1 MEPTTALGVAAAAT
15 QFFDIARNLIR
26 EYQDSRQPPVSQTAF
41 KNTAVDLRALSS
53 TFKTRPQPPRD
64 VSNPVNEHQNVSF
77 FIHYHD
83 LVMHY
88 AHNIQALDQLIVD
101 CDKTTEELI
110 DLLDKVQSEEKG
122 SAWASIGQAIASV
135 WNADKIKSLEDRVGT
150 YQHQLTLRLL
160 AYIEAKQGSTSFD
173 TDDSLAQL
181 MRSDSRIINMINTSH
196 TDTLREAKERHSS
209 VMSVVPSISTDQRS
223 LSMPEMDLGMGV
235 TEMV

>member
-64 VSNPVNEHQNVSF
+64 VLNPVNEHQN
-77 FIHYHD
+77 
-83 LVMHY
+83 
-88 AHNIQALDQLIVD
+88 ALDQLIVD

>member
-53 TFKTRPQPPRD
+53 TFKKRPQPPRD
-64 VSNPVNEHQNVSF
+64 VSNPVNEHQN
-77 FIHYHD
+77 
-83 LVMHY
+83 
-88 AHNIQALDQLIVD
+88 ALDQLIID

>member
-64 VSNPVNEHQNVSF
+64 VSNPVNEHQN
-77 FIHYHD
+77 
-83 LVMHY
+83 
-88 AHNIQALDQLIVD
+88 ALDQLIVD
-101 CDKTTEELI
+101 CNKTTEELI

>member
-64 VSNPVNEHQNVSF
+64 VSNPVNEHQN
-77 FIHYHD
+77 
-83 LVMHY
+83 
-88 AHNIQALDQLIVD
+88 ALDQLIVD